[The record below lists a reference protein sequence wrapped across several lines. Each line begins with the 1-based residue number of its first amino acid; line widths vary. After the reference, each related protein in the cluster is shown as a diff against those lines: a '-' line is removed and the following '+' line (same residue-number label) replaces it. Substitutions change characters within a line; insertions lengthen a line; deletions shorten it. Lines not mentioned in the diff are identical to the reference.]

1 MTASLEI
8 VRNVYARLRQ
18 GDIHGV
24 LANFGDDCEVDFAG
38 PERIPFAG
46 KYKGARGM
54 GEAIKRFT
62 ETCDIIEFSPDEF
75 HADGDFVTVL
85 GHEHC
90 RCKATGREW
99 QTPLIETFVVR
110 DSKIRSFKC
119 LYDTA
124 RVADAYAPAPV
135 LAPE

>member
-8 VRNVYARLRQ
+8 VRNVYASFRQ
-18 GDIHGV
+18 GDIHGI
-24 LANFGDDCEVDFAG
+24 LANFGEDCEVDFAG

-62 ETCDIIEFSPDEF
+62 ETCDIIEFGPDEF
-75 HADGDFVTVL
+75 HTDGDFVTVL

-110 DSKIRSFKC
+110 DGKIRSFRC

-124 RVADAYAPAPV
+124 RVADAYAPAP
-135 LAPE
+135 ATAAR

>member
-8 VRNVYARLRQ
+8 VRNVYDCFRR
-18 GDIHGV
+18 GDLPGV

-54 GEAIKRFT
+54 GEAIKKFID
-62 ETCDIIEFSPDEF
+62 TCDIIEFRPDEF
-75 HADGDFVTVL
+75 HADGEFVTVI

-90 RCKATGREW
+90 RCTATGREW

-110 DSKIRSFKC
+110 DGKVRSFRC

-124 RVADAYAPAPV
+124 RVADAYAPSPTMAV
-135 LAPE
+135 R